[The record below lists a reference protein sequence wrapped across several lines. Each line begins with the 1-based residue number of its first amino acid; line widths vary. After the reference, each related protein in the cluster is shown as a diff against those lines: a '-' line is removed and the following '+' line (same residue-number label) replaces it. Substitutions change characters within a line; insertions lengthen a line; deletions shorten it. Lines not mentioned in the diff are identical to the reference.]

1 MNNELELFEFL
12 KGYSNKNNLTL
23 SFEELLQLFNDQKAP
38 INNYLYSKIFLD
50 KEKGIKFINKL
61 GLYFPEQANEQY
73 KLNISEDNKSVT
85 KDDVITLI
93 ESDDDFF
100 GDITNSDE
108 FQKIKDVD
116 LFTKVDTYKFN
127 DLYFKKLQE
136 NKNDI
141 ELITQIVNSN
151 QPLVKKIA
159 SRYQKTVLGTILDYD
174 DLVSSGNLGLLKA
187 IKKFDRSYGY
197 QFSTY
202 ATWWIKQNI
211 TRDIADRKLTIR
223 LPVHLVANLNKLN
236 SLLKKYGGY
245 SKKELESICTS
256 QMNITAKRLY
266 ELLEIDKIFNSNLA
280 SLQSS
285 IGEDSD
291 TNLGEMINS
300 EKNLYQNEN
309 ITPEEIVTRKIFRE
323 EMESYFKKDL
333 TERQTEILKKRMG
346 WDGDPKTLEE
356 IGNEY
361 NVTRERIRQ
370 IEGKALDKLR
380 RRLEKEGIRRYLEEL

>member
-12 KGYSNKNNLTL
+12 KGYCNKNNLTL

-159 SRYQKTVLGTILDYD
+159 SRYQKTVLGSILDYD

-245 SKKELESICTS
+245 SKKELESICTL